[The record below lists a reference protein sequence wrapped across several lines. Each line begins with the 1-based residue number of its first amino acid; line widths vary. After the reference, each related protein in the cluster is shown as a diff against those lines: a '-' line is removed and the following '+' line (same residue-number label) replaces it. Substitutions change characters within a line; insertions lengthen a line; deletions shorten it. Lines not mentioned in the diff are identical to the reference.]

1 VCVEIGVFTNKEA
14 PSSEESIGVKLSQ
27 EKAEADKKKLL

>member
-1 VCVEIGVFTNKEA
+1 VWIFANKEA
-14 PSSEESIGVKLSQ
+14 PSNEGSIGVKLSQ